1 MARKPTAT
9 VEDAA
14 PMLSLIDTPGLP
26 APTVVDQARVILLD
40 AQRFDQFYDK
50 VKGETDAHVADV
62 STAAG
67 RAALKSLAFRVT
79 KTHTTLKSAS
89 LELTEGWRKQTAAVN
104 AARGPMIER
113 LTALAAEVRKPLT
126 DWEEAEAARV
136 AANDA
141 TLSEMRAAAAV
152 TSEDTSVTVTTR
164 GREIYART
172 FEAPQWLAH
181 EADEAETVKD
191 ATVAALV
198 AARNR
203 LAKDEADAAELEV
216 LRREKAERDERDR
229 IEAQAKE
236 RIEAKAR
243 YARDIIDHIRQCGRG
258 VIGGHTYP
266 FVILL
271 RELEEKIE
279 TGDEAAASFG
289 DLADEVERVRIETI
303 ATLTEAQAAQ
313 SRKAIELA
321 AEQAREDARRE
332 AVATAQAERDRV
344 NAAHAAELQTE
355 RDRLAAIELERMNER
370 REAARIAD
378 EQAAQAAEDARLAKN
393 RAHVAGIMTAAK
405 EAIMTTGL
413 SEDQAR
419 AVVVAIKAGLVP
431 AVSISFR
438 KDG

>member
-141 TLSEMRAAAAV
+141 TLAAMRAAAAV

-164 GREIYART
+164 GREIFART

-229 IEAQAKE
+229 IEAEK
-236 RIEAKAR
+236 
-243 YARDIIDHIRQCGRG
+243 
-258 VIGGHTYP
+258 
-266 FVILL
+266 
-271 RELEEKIE
+271 RE
-279 TGDEAAASFG
+279 EAARVAREAEEARKRE
-289 DLADEVERVRIETI
+289 ADRVEAERVRVENERI
-303 ATLTEAQAAQ
+303 AEEARQADAAD
-313 SRKAIELA
+313 RVARA
-321 AEQAREDARRE
+321 AEQA
-332 AVATAQAERDRV
+332 AQAERDRLKV
-344 NAAHAAELQTE
+344 EHDEAMRVERDAQIE
-355 RDRLAAIELERMNER
+355 RDRVAEER
-370 REAARIAD
+370 RVEEAERQRIAD

-405 EAIMTTGL
+405 EAIMETGL

-419 AVVVAIKAGLVP
+419 AVVVAIKAGVVP
-431 AVSISFR
+431 AVTISFR
-438 KDG
+438 KEG